1 MRPLPCLAVFLAVAA
16 VLSSGIAQ
24 AEESQS
30 PAVSHSMMFEQPH
43 PFSRAEARERIQ
55 QLLDYWSSRWGIRR
69 DWHGDSVS
77 VQGWVMGVF
86 IDAELVVEDHWV
98 SASASD
104 PGLFLRNAAF
114 GYVSGKLRKYL
125 HPSYQEG

>member
-1 MRPLPCLAVFLAVAA
+1 VF
-16 VLSSGIAQ
+16 
-24 AEESQS
+24 EE
-30 PAVSHSMMFEQPH
+30 PH
-43 PFSRAEARERIQ
+43 TFSRTEARERIQ

-77 VQGWVMGVF
+77 IHGSVMGVS
-86 IDAELVVEDHWV
+86 IDAELVIGDHWV
-98 SASASD
+98 SAFASD
-104 PGLFLRNAAF
+104 PGFLVRGAAV